1 MTKSAMEISRPEMH
15 GHLVIPHV
23 MFLTKRFPA
32 LLKVVE
38 AEGKGKGREREKEG
52 RARMNGRRGRV
63 ES

>member
-1 MTKSAMEISRPEMH
+1 MH

-52 RARMNGRRGRV
+52 RARMNRRRGRV

>member
-1 MTKSAMEISRPEMH
+1 MH
-15 GHLVIPHV
+15 GHLMIPHV

-38 AEGKGKGREREKEG
+38 AKGKGKEKGREREKEG
-52 RARMNGRRGRV
+52 RARMNGRRGRM